1 MRAAADR
8 TAGQALAISG
18 RRPAAEVATGRRG
31 VPRSLARWRPV
42 VPWAGLW
49 LGAVLALGAEQGLDA
64 VSAGVSA
71 VRPFPAIFLGDGE
84 GFVPSSPTADSEW
97 TGDLLIH
104 RAGEYRFFP
113 ERGGLWIDG
122 RPAGAAPLR
131 LKAGSHSLRF
141 LGRRGSGP
149 TRLAIE
155 WEGPDFGREPI
166 PPRLLARAGAAP
178 DAPDGR
184 MLFEDLGC
192 SNCHDA
198 ASESIQ
204 RRPAPVL
211 TGLGGRRLET
221 WIRHWL
227 DDPARFRSWATMPVM
242 LSGPQRADVAA
253 FLAGLPAES
262 ISEPRI
268 RNSQV
273 EHGRTMFQSIGC
285 GACHGSDLP
294 MRGLG
299 SKMTPGRV
307 AEYLLDPLRFSPDG
321 RMPTFHLDAAEA
333 LALAAF
339 LTASRDESFEE
350 RRAGG
355 DAQAGRDL
363 LRESGCLACH
373 SLEGVASDH
382 LAPPLAKLDA
392 ASGCLADRVPNRL
405 PRYRLDDREREAL
418 QDFIARYRERPDVA
432 AAPAFDLP
440 RRLRQLRCG
449 ACHEV
454 DGSPPTGSLAEAAP
468 TLTGIGAK
476 LRAGWIAHAL
486 EHETRSLDWQELRMP
501 GFGEAQA
508 SWLARA
514 FAQASGVDPRAAG
527 GAEVQGNA
535 RAGLERLGADGGRG
549 GMGCI
554 GCHGWG
560 EHASLGENGP
570 NLYEVGRRLREE
582 WFSRWMRDPAR
593 IAAGTS
599 MPGYFGAQTP
609 QDRRAVR
616 DLWAAFRS
624 APALPAPWGFEAG
637 RGEEGSEVRPVPAD
651 RAIVI
656 RWDMP
661 EATPAAIAVG
671 LPGGVS
677 FCFDAGESRLR
688 YAWRGGFLD
697 MGRTLYDKKNRGTN
711 LTETAEIVGRVFFRE
726 GPYPIRVG
734 DKERLPQRQFR
745 GYRLVGS
752 VPEFH
757 YRVDGIDVYERIEA
771 AQDGLVRRFRVGP
784 SDRPMWFVP
793 TESPGVTVRSTLQGF
808 EIPRGGDADF
818 EVHVVAPQ

>member
-1 MRAAADR
+1 MLLWVCLCV
-8 TAGQALAISG
+8 GGALAF
-18 RRPAAEVATGRRG
+18 
-31 VPRSLARWRPV
+31 
-42 VPWAGLW
+42 
-49 LGAVLALGAEQGLDA
+49 GAEQGLDA
-64 VSAGVSA
+64 TSAGVSA

-84 GFVPSSPTADSEW
+84 GFVPSSSTADSQW
-97 TGDLLIH
+97 TGALSVH
-104 RAGEYRFFP
+104 RAGEYKFFP
-113 ERGGLWIDG
+113 ESGELLIDG
-122 RPAGAAPLR
+122 RPSGPDPLR
-131 LKAGSHSLRF
+131 LTAGNHTLRF
-141 LGRRGSGP
+141 LGRRGTGP
-149 TRLAIE
+149 RRLAVE
-155 WEGPDFGREPI
+155 WEGPGFGREPI
-166 PPRLLARAGAAP
+166 PPRLLARESPATV
-178 DAPDGR
+178 APDGR

-204 RRPAPVL
+204 RRPGPEL
-211 TGLGGRRLET
+211 TGLGGRRLEP

-242 LSGPQRADVAA
+242 LTGPQRADVAA
-253 FLAGLPAES
+253 FLASSPAEP

-268 RNSQV
+268 RDSQI
-273 EHGRTMFQSIGC
+273 EYGRTMFQSIGC

-321 RMPTFHLDAAEA
+321 RMPTFHLDEAEA
-333 LALAAF
+333 LALAGF
-339 LTASRDESFEE
+339 LTDSRDGSFEQLQ
-350 RRAGG
+350 AGG
-355 DAQAGRDL
+355 DAEAGREL

-373 SLEGVASDH
+373 SLEGVESDH
-382 LAPPLAKLDA
+382 VAPPLAELDA
-392 ASGCLADRVPNRL
+392 ESGCLADRVSNGL
-405 PRYRLDDREREAL
+405 PRYQLEDGEREAL
-418 QDFIARYRERPDVA
+418 QDFVARYRKRPDVV

-449 ACHEV
+449 ACHEI
-454 DGSPPTGSLAEAAP
+454 DGSPPTGPLAESAP
-468 TLTGIGAK
+468 TLTGVGAK

-501 GFGEAQA
+501 GFGRAQA

-514 FAQASGVDPRAAG
+514 FAQASGVDPGETG
-527 GAEVQGNA
+527 GAEAPGDA
-535 RAGLERLGADGGRG
+535 EAGLARLGADGGRG

-570 NLYEVGRRLREE
+570 NLYEAGRRLREE
-582 WFSRWMRDPAR
+582 WFGRWMRDPAR

-599 MPGYFGAQTP
+599 MPGYFSAQTP
-609 QDRRAVR
+609 EDRRAVR

-624 APALPAPWGFEAG
+624 AATLPAPWGFEAG
-637 RGEEGSEVRPVPAD
+637 DAEEGSEARPVPVN

-656 RWDMP
+656 RWDLP

-677 FCFDAGESRLR
+677 FCFDAGEARLR

-697 MGRTLYDKKNRGTN
+697 MGRTLYAKKNRDTN
-711 LTETAEIVGRVFFRE
+711 LTETAEIIGQIFFRE

-734 DKERLPQRQFR
+734 DRERIPQRRFR

-757 YRVDGIDVYERIEA
+757 YQVDGIDVYERIEA
-771 AQDGLVRRFRVGP
+771 APDGLVRRFRVGP

-793 TESPGVTVRSTLQGF
+793 AESRGVTVRSTLKGF

-818 EVHVVAPQ
+818 EVHVVAQQ